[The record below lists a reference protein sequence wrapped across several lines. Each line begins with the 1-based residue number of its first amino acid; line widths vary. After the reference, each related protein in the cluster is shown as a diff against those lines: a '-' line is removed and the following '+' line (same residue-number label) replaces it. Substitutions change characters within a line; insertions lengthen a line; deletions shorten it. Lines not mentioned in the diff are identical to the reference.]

1 MRYYS
6 GYFSKYVF
14 IKRIQNQGEESLTM
28 NLWRNREYEMEIILI
43 EKLEKEIQEL
53 KKKDD
58 DYIVRITLETY
69 YHHLYKLYQR
79 YNRKRL

>member
-1 MRYYS
+1 
-6 GYFSKYVF
+6 
-14 IKRIQNQGEESLTM
+14 
-28 NLWRNREYEMEIILI
+28 MEIILI